1 MEAMTSTPDLF
12 SALASSRIR
21 EVLGGVIF
29 IVRSASSIVSPKQ
42 VLCIRLANRSIRR
55 TVPVGRRS
63 RTRRYTV
70 KMVVIPRLHDK
81 PTRDISTASAMG

>member
-29 IVRSASSIVSPKQ
+29 IVRSPSS
-42 VLCIRLANRSIRR
+42 
-55 TVPVGRRS
+55 
-63 RTRRYTV
+63 
-70 KMVVIPRLHDK
+70 VVFSETSVVH
-81 PTRDISTASAMG
+81 